1 MRIVFVRHGEPDYS
15 KDSLTEK
22 GWREARLLAGR
33 ISKWKVEQFYCS
45 PLGRARDTASCTL
58 KAMNREAV
66 ILPYMREFSYPIDD
80 PITGRHG
87 VPWDFV
93 PSFWSSQPLM
103 YDQRDWTKCPVMKAN
118 PMIEPCYKEVC
129 ESFDALLASYGYI
142 REGNYYLAPEGKKER
157 HLSSTVA
164 KDGSPA
170 TAMDEDALSEPTI
183 VIFCH
188 LGVICVVLSH
198 LLNIPFPVLTHSFFL
213 PTTSLTILG
222 SEEHWGREAYFR
234 VQAMGD
240 VHHLL
245 EGGEP
250 VSSAGSFIKAFQE

>member
-22 GWREARLLAGR
+22 GWREAELLSKR
-33 ISKWKVEQFYCS
+33 ISKWKVAQFYCS
-45 PLGRARDTASCTL
+45 PLGRAQDTASCTL

-66 ILPYMREFSYPIDD
+66 TLPWMREFSYHITD
-80 PITGRHG
+80 PVTGRHS

-93 PSFWSSQPLM
+93 PSYWTAQPLM
-103 YDQRDWTKCPVMKAN
+103 YDIDRWTQTDVMKQN
-118 PMIEPCYKEVC
+118 PIIETAYKEVC
-129 ESFDALLASYGYI
+129 QNFDELLASYGYT
-142 REGNYYLAPEGKKER
+142 REDNYYLIPKNKKER
-157 HLSSTVA
+157 FISSTVDT
-164 KDGSPA
+164 DGSPII
-170 TAMDEDALSEPTI
+170 DKDDDSLSEPTI

-198 LLNIPFPVLTHSFFL
+198 LLNIPFPLLTHGFFL
-213 PTTSLTILG
+213 PTTSLTVVG
-222 SEEHWGREAYFR
+222 SEEHWGSEAYFR

-245 EGGEP
+245 KGGEP
-250 VSSAGSFIKAFQE
+250 VSSAGSFVKAFQG